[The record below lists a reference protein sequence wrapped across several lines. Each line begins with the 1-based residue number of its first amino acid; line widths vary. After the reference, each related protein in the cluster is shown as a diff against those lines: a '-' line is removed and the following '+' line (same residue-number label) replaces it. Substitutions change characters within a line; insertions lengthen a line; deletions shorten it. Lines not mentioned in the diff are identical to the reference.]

1 MLVRMLDVEGFI
13 LVGGASSR
21 MGADKSQLALEG
33 RTSVERIADAV
44 RPIAEKI
51 SVVGAYAAAANQ
63 LPNVPDLHTGWGPLG
78 GIHAA
83 LRAASAEWCV
93 VVACDLPFVTSEL
106 LGRLVTFVD
115 GVDAVV
121 PVQADKYPQPLC
133 AFYRRR
139 PCLIAAEEA
148 IARDEHSP
156 RALLDKVT
164 TRYIKFDE
172 LAALAGSEYFFF
184 NVNTPENYER
194 AKEIVAGRD
203 RTESDGEGIK
213 ETPQ

>member
-1 MLVRMLDVEGFI
+1 MRMLDVEGFI

-21 MGADKSQLALEG
+21 MGVDKSRLVLEG
-33 RTSVERIADAV
+33 RASAERIAAAL

-51 SVVGAYAAAANQ
+51 SVVGSHAPGADQ
-63 LPNVPDLHTGWGPLG
+63 LPNVPDLHQRWGPLG

-83 LRAASAEWCV
+83 LSAARAEWCV

-106 LGRLVTFVD
+106 LGRLMMYID
-115 GVDAVV
+115 DVDAVV
-121 PVQADKYPQPLC
+121 PMQADKYAQPLC
-133 AFYRRR
+133 AIYRRR

-164 TRYIKFDE
+164 TRYVEFDE
-172 LAALAGSEYFFF
+172 LASLAGSDYFFF

-194 AKEIVAGRD
+194 AKEILASRD
-203 RTESDGEGIK
+203 RTEGDSNRIK
-213 ETPQ
+213 EAHR